1 MVILHGYTQLTL
13 RIALQTVQ
21 ATPAIHF
28 ARVHRSAR
36 TVQRCTLSGM
46 SRTWQVVLAVIALL
60 VIVPILLLWLAG
72 GA

>member
-1 MVILHGYTQLTL
+1 
-13 RIALQTVQ
+13 
-21 ATPAIHF
+21 
-28 ARVHRSAR
+28 
-36 TVQRCTLSGM
+36 M